1 MKDIN
6 AIDLEKD
13 YVDKDKAMLML
24 GVESHNFYKV
34 ASEFGVKIITQGKV
48 KHFCLEDLLNSKNE
62 VDKFIDKH
70 YACKYVEQNMLSARK
85 CERYGSC
92 RSSKRTFQAESRGCG
107 RKSKKWLF
115 YNSL

>member
-34 ASEFGVKIITQGKV
+34 ASEFGVKIIT
-48 KHFCLEDLLNSKNE
+48 
-62 VDKFIDKH
+62 
-70 YACKYVEQNMLSARK
+70 
-85 CERYGSC
+85 
-92 RSSKRTFQAESRGCG
+92 
-107 RKSKKWLF
+107 
-115 YNSL
+115 